1 MPTYS
6 LLVQPSFNRVYAKG
20 AAAIGAAELD
30 TIAALARPG
39 RFQPATQ
46 VRRGGVDYLDVTT
59 DDELGAADL
68 QLLAELSST
77 FTLFAARDD
86 GALLPLACAPTALF
100 DDDLLSTLRYSG
112 KTNDQ
117 FTKLLLNLALAASD
131 GGIDALVGGGIP
143 AGEQQRFRVLDPVCG
158 RGTTLNQAVMQG
170 LDAVGIDAA
179 KKDHELYVAFL
190 KKYLQDHRVKHSSES
205 FTVKKGPAAPAART
219 TFTITPPPGHRP
231 VETTEKLSV
240 DVIYG
245 DTIHTREFLTRSSV
259 DVIVGDLPYGVQ
271 HATRNDQWGSSRNPA
286 TMLAEAL
293 PAWRQVLRLGGA
305 MALAWNTKVL
315 PRRDLETFVR
325 DAGFDLADA
334 GNDGR
339 FAHQVDR
346 TITRDVLLAT
356 KAT

>member
-6 LLVQPSFNRVYAKG
+6 LLVQPSFNRVYAKA
-20 AAAIGAAELD
+20 AAAIGAAELT
-30 TIAALARPG
+30 TIGELARPS
-39 RFQPATQ
+39 RFAEITQ
-46 VRRGGVDYLDVTT
+46 VRRGGVDYLDVHS
-59 DDELGAADL
+59 EEALAAADL
-68 QLLAELSST
+68 HLLAELSAT
-77 FTLFAARDD
+77 FTLFEVRDD
-86 GALLPLACAPTALF
+86 GALLPLEVARTTLF
-100 DDDLLSTLRYSG
+100 DDDLLTTLRYSG

-131 GGIDALVGGGIP
+131 GGIDALAAAGIP
-143 AGEQQRFRVLDPVCG
+143 PGEEHRFRVFDPVCG
-158 RGTTLNQAVMQG
+158 RGTTINQAAMQG
-170 LDAVGIDAA
+170 FDAVGIDAA
-179 KKDHELYVAFL
+179 KKDHELYVGFL

-205 FTVKKGPAAPAART
+205 FSVKKGPAAPAART
-219 TFTITPPPGHRP
+219 TFTITPPPGRSP
-231 VETTEKLSV
+231 VETGEKLNV

-286 TMLAEAL
+286 TMLGEAL

-305 MALAWNTKVL
+305 MALAWNTKIL
-315 PRRDLETFVR
+315 SRRDLETHVR

-356 KAT
+356 KAS